1 MFMQPP
7 FRCFQ
12 VPIFS
17 LAATQPLL
25 TPSPMATLYYS
36 FCPVNRLANE
46 RVRAENPLV
55 NVTGSVKIDTQHR
68 AALGRLVKPRERYAA
83 EKPDDGVIVLRRLVV
98 NQSKLPKVKLVRRNG
113 RTLLASDRPVGNE
126 DVQRVM
132 ETFP

>member
-1 MFMQPP
+1 M
-7 FRCFQ
+7 
-12 VPIFS
+12 
-17 LAATQPLL
+17 
-25 TPSPMATLYYS
+25 
-36 FCPVNRLANE
+36 
-46 RVRAENPLV
+46 
-55 NVTGSVKIDTQHR
+55 NVTDDVKIDTQHR